1 MQIIPRKKEKLFFVQ
16 ETLFYSLIGLFLL
29 MIFSYFILG
38 YFQKQSLTELQNI
51 EELLT
56 KEKTLAKMSLE
67 KEILNEQKKIND
79 FSLLL
84 DSHPSSTNFFAFLEK
99 TSHPKIRYS
108 QISLNPL
115 DGQAIV
121 SGYSDSFSSLGQQF
135 QILSQEQ
142 FVQKADLSKISLEKK
157 GEISFIFN
165 LSLDPNLF
173 K

>member
-1 MQIIPRKKEKLFFVQ
+1 MDIIPRKKEKLFRWQ

-29 MIFSYFILG
+29 MILIFSVLS
-38 YFQKQSLTELQNI
+38 YFQKQSLTELRDMEQ
-51 EELLT
+51 LLT
-56 KEKTLAKMSLE
+56 AQKTLQKIALE

-84 DSHPSSTNFFAFLEK
+84 GNHLIATNFFAFLEK

-108 QISLNPL
+108 QVSLNPL
-115 DGQAIV
+115 EGQAMV

-135 QILSQEQ
+135 QILNQEPS
-142 FVQKADLSKISLEKK
+142 VQKANLSKISLEKK
-157 GEISFIFN
+157 GEISFTFDF
-165 LSLDPNLF
+165 SLEPNLF